1 MTRTDLPTLT
11 RTDLPTLTRTGLR
24 TLTRTG
30 LRPGAC
36 AAILLLSTLLG
47 TAACAP
53 GENVAPD
60 PEAVDEATAEGVAP
74 EEATAAGETIEPTEE
89 AAPDA
94 ADGVDDALLDP
105 DTATR
110 EELLAVP
117 GLDATT
123 VDALVAGRPYADML
137 EVDELLATALDESE
151 REAVYAHLF
160 MPLDLN
166 NATAAEILLIPG
178 VGDRMRHEFEEY
190 RPYTSIEQ
198 FRREIGKYVDD
209 EEVTRLERYVMIR

>member
-1 MTRTDLPTLT
+1 MTRNDLP
-11 RTDLPTLTRTGLR
+11 

-47 TAACAP
+47 TAACSP
-53 GENVAPD
+53 GEDVAPE

-74 EEATAAGETIEPTEE
+74 EEATAAGELIEPTEE
-89 AAPDA
+89 AAP
-94 ADGVDDALLDP
+94 DDALLDP

-123 VDALVAGRPYADML
+123 VDALIAGRPYADML

-151 REAVYAHLF
+151 REAVYVHLF
-160 MPLDLN
+160 KPLDLDT
-166 NATAAEILLIPG
+166 ATAAEILLIPG

-209 EEVTRLERYVMIR
+209 EEVARLERYVTIR

>member
-1 MTRTDLPTLT
+1 MTRTDLP
-11 RTDLPTLTRTGLR
+11 

-47 TAACAP
+47 TVACAP
-53 GENVAPD
+53 EADAPD
-60 PEAVDEATAEGVAP
+60 PEPVDEATAEGLAP
-74 EEATAAGETIEPTEE
+74 EEATAAGETLEATDE
-89 AAPDA
+89 AAPPGAA
-94 ADGVDDALLDP
+94 ADGALLDP

-110 EELLAVP
+110 EELSAVP

-123 VDALVAGRPYADML
+123 VDALIAGRPYADML
-137 EVDELLATALDESE
+137 EVDELLATALDEAE
-151 REAVYAHLF
+151 REEVYADVF
-160 MPLDLN
+160 KPLDLN
-166 NATAAEILLIPG
+166 SATAAEILLIPG

-190 RPYTSIEQ
+190 RPYTSMEQ

-209 EEVTRLERYVMIR
+209 EEVARLERYVTIR

>member
-1 MTRTDLPTLT
+1 MT

-53 GENVAPD
+53 ESDVEPD
-60 PEAVDEATAEGVAP
+60 PDVVDEATAEGYAP
-74 EEATAAGETIEPTEE
+74 EEATAAGETLEPTDE
-89 AAPDA
+89 AAPPGA
-94 ADGVDDALLDP
+94 AAGGALLDP

-110 EELLAVP
+110 EELSAVP
-117 GLDATT
+117 GLDGTT
-123 VDALVAGRPYADML
+123 VDALIAGRPYADML
-137 EVDELLATALDESE
+137 EVDELLATALDETG
-151 REAVYAHLF
+151 REQVYAYVF
-160 MPLDLN
+160 KPLDLN
-166 NATAAEILLIPG
+166 SATAAEILLVPG
-178 VGDRMRHEFEEY
+178 VGERMRHEFEEY
-190 RPYTSIEQ
+190 RPYTSMEQ

-209 EEVTRLERYVMIR
+209 EEVARLERYVIIP

>member
-1 MTRTDLPTLT
+1 MT

-36 AAILLLSTLLG
+36 AAILLLATLLG
-47 TAACAP
+47 TVACAP
-53 GENVAPD
+53 EADVAPD
-60 PEAVDEATAEGVAP
+60 PEPVDEATAEGLAP
-74 EEATAAGETIEPTEE
+74 EEATAAGETLEATDE
-89 AAPDA
+89 AAPPGA
-94 ADGVDDALLDP
+94 AADDALLDP

-123 VDALVAGRPYADML
+123 VDALIAGRPYADML
-137 EVDELLATALDESE
+137 EVDELLATALDEAA
-151 REAVYAHLF
+151 REEVYAHVF
-160 MPLDLN
+160 KPLDLN
-166 NATAAEILLIPG
+166 SATAAEILLIPG

-209 EEVTRLERYVMIR
+209 EEVARLERYVTVR